1 VDEKGEVLDEACAGD
16 MDNEIKTGKW
26 MRCQMAIDD
35 CWLVVRAPDDLNWVD
50 EMHFDRGGDTN
61 TADRRRAQQS
71 HKNLQMEPR
80 SATTTQ
86 TRDEDPSEREKKGM
100 SNEQAIERTA
110 DIRMHPGIDRDAATA
125 TTCPRRRREQ
135 KHDET
140 RQKTKDKEPQPQPH
154 HHMDPRLASRH
165 ALLALMKHRH
175 QRWHNST
182 TGPWVYAPIRSY
194 PGMILLGNLL
204 ERV

>member
-35 CWLVVRAPDDLNWVD
+35 WLVVRAPDDLNWVD

-110 DIRMHPGIDRDAATA
+110 DIRMHPGIETPQQQQDDENKS
-125 TTCPRRRREQ
+125 TTKQ
-135 KHDET
+135 DK
-140 RQKTKDKEPQPQPH
+140 RQKTKNPNPNHTTTWIQDW
-154 HHMDPRLASRH
+154 LAAMH
-165 ALLALMKHRH
+165 C
-175 QRWHNST
+175 
-182 TGPWVYAPIRSY
+182 
-194 PGMILLGNLL
+194 
-204 ERV
+204 